1 MKSVN
6 VAITFVY
13 ESSQDINEDAGASSS
28 FPYMD
33 LFLMPQWWA
42 PIDNLDISR
51 RQVIWMNKLISSS

>member
-51 RQVIWMNKLISSS
+51 RQVI